1 MSLPLH
7 RLPSLDPLKGF
18 VAAARHLSF
27 TKAGEELHLSQS
39 AISRQVQTLEEQ
51 LGVALFQRSTR
62 ALHLTPAGERLYRSA
77 GDLLSRLGSVVEE
90 ITASRRQP
98 RVTVSTSI
106 GVAALWLVPRLSG
119 FQEKHPEI
127 GVRISADNRA
137 VDLEA
142 EEVDVALR
150 YSTPE
155 AAPAGSLKLF
165 EETLVPVASPTLAA
179 ALPDGPRLSAA
190 NLPHLTLLSFED
202 GRDYPWLRWEGW
214 LSELAQTPPA
224 AKGLLQFNH
233 YDQCIYAARAGQG
246 VALGRA
252 PLIRDHLEAGRLV
265 PLAPPRPTPGRRA
278 YYLLRSTAAQRPEV
292 EAFAGWLIQLGSTDN
307 TVDTEIE
314 MGGQAPSG
322 T

>member
-7 RLPSLDPLKGF
+7 RLPPLDPLKGF

-51 LGVALFQRSTR
+51 LGITLFQRSTR
-62 ALHLTPAGERLYRSA
+62 ALHLTPAGERLFRTASEVLA
-77 GDLLSRLGSVVEE
+77 RLGSTVED
-90 ITASRRQP
+90 ITASRRRP
-98 RVTVSTSI
+98 RVTVSASI
-106 GVAALWLVPRLSG
+106 GVAALWLVPRLSA
-119 FQEKHPEI
+119 FQARHPDI
-127 GVRISADNRA
+127 GLRVSADNRA

-155 AAPAGSLKLF
+155 AAPTGSLKLF
-165 EETLVPVASPTLAA
+165 DETLAPVVAPALAA

-190 NLPHLTLLSFED
+190 NLAHLTLLSFED
-202 GRDYPWLRWEGW
+202 GRDYPWLRWENWEIW
-214 LSELAQTPPA
+214 LDGPLNPAQ
-224 AKGLLQFNH
+224 GLLQFNH
-233 YDQCIYAARAGQG
+233 YDQCIYAALAGQG
-246 VALGRA
+246 VALGRL

-265 PLAPPRPTPGRRA
+265 PLARPQPTPGKRA
-278 YYLLRSTAAQRPEV
+278 YYLLRSPSAQRPEV
-292 EAFAGWLIQLGSTDN
+292 EAFAEWLVQIGSNAN
-307 TVDTEIE
+307 TET
-314 MGGQAPSG
+314 GGEAPAG

>member
-1 MSLPLH
+1 MNLPLH
-7 RLPSLDPLKGF
+7 RLPPLDPLKGF

-27 TKAGEELHLSQS
+27 TKAGEELYLSQS

-62 ALHLTPAGERLYRSA
+62 ALHLTPEGERLFRAA
-77 GDLLSRLGSVVEE
+77 GDLLARLGSVVED
-90 ITASRRQP
+90 ITASRRRP
-98 RVTVSTSI
+98 RVTVSASI
-106 GVAALWLVPRLSG
+106 GVAALWLVPRLSA
-119 FQEKHPEI
+119 FQARHPEV
-127 GVRISADNRA
+127 GLRVSADNRA

-165 EETLVPVASPTLAA
+165 DETLAPVAAPALAA
-179 ALPDGPRLSAA
+179 TLPDGPRLSAA

-214 LSELAQTPPA
+214 LGEGPHTPAQ
-224 AKGLLQFNH
+224 GLLQFNH
-233 YDQCIYAARAGQG
+233 YDQCIYAALAGQG
-246 VALGRA
+246 VALGRL
-252 PLIRDHLEAGRLV
+252 PLIRDHLASGRLV
-265 PLAPPRPTPGRRA
+265 PLAPPQPTPGQRA
-278 YYLLRSTAAQRPEV
+278 YYLLRSKSAQRPEV
-292 EAFAGWLIQLGSTDN
+292 EAFAQWLIQLGDTTN
-307 TVDTEIE
+307 TE
-314 MGGQAPSG
+314 MGGEAPSG

>member
-7 RLPSLDPLKGF
+7 RLPPLAPLKGF

-62 ALHLTPAGERLYRSA
+62 ALHLTPEGERLFRTA
-77 GDLLSRLGSVVEE
+77 NEVLAHLGSTVED
-90 ITASRRQP
+90 ITASRSLP
-98 RVTVSTSI
+98 RVTISASI

-119 FQEKHPEI
+119 FQARHPDI
-127 GVRISADNRA
+127 GIRVSADNRA

-150 YSTPE
+150 YGTPE

-165 EETLVPVASPTLAA
+165 DETLAPVVAPALAA
-179 ALPDGPRLSAA
+179 SLPDGPRLSAA
-190 NLPHLTLLSFED
+190 NLAHLTLLSFED

-214 LSELAQTPPA
+214 LSQLAPTPPA
-224 AKGLLQFNH
+224 AKALLQFNH
-233 YDQCIYAARAGQG
+233 YDQCIYAALAGQG
-246 VALGRA
+246 AALGCL
-252 PLIRDHLEAGRLV
+252 PLIRDHLEAGRLI
-265 PLAPPRPTPGRRA
+265 PLAPPQPTPGRRA
-278 YYLLRSTAAQRPEV
+278 YYLLRSPSSKRPEV
-292 EAFAGWLIQLGSTDN
+292 DAFAEWLIELGNSDGNASTE
-307 TVDTEIE
+307 T
-314 MGGQAPSG
+314 GSQSPSG
-322 T
+322 N

>member
-7 RLPSLDPLKGF
+7 RLPPLEPLKGF

-62 ALHLTPAGERLYRSA
+62 ALHLTPEGERLFRTASE
-77 GDLLSRLGSVVEE
+77 LLARLGSVVED
-90 ITASRRQP
+90 ITASRRRP
-98 RVTVSTSI
+98 RVTVSASI

-119 FQEKHPEI
+119 FQARYPDI
-127 GVRISADNRA
+127 GIRVSADNRP

-165 EETLVPVASPTLAA
+165 DEALAPVVAPALAA
-179 ALPDGPRLSAA
+179 ILPDGPRLSAA

-202 GRDYPWLRWEGW
+202 GRDYPWLRWESWQSW
-214 LSELAQTPPA
+214 LGGPLNPAQ
-224 AKGLLQFNH
+224 GLLQFNH
-233 YDQCIYAARAGQG
+233 YDQCIYAALAGQG
-246 VALGRA
+246 VALGRL

-265 PLAPPRPTPGRRA
+265 PLAPPQPTPGQRA
-278 YYLLRSTAAQRPEV
+278 YYLLRNPSARRPEV
-292 EAFAGWLIQLGSTDN
+292 EAFADWLIQLGNETA
-307 TVDTEIE
+307 
-314 MGGQAPSG
+314 AP
-322 T
+322 TAA